1 MPDDATNPDPDSKVT
16 DETKS
21 EEEREASRRADA
33 GDGPTP
39 EEEAAAD
46 RSKDSAEGVEEP
58 YREMTERG
66 ANVKGEGQIE

>member
-1 MPDDATNPDPDSKVT
+1 MPDDRDPDALVT

-21 EEEREASRRADA
+21 EEEREAQEQVDA
-33 GDGPTP
+33 GREPTA

-46 RSKDSAEGVEEP
+46 RSKDSASGVEEP

>member
-1 MPDDATNPDPDSKVT
+1 MPDERDPDALVS
-16 DETKS
+16 DETKA
-21 EEEREASRRADA
+21 EEEREAEEQSDA
-33 GDGPTP
+33 GRGPNA